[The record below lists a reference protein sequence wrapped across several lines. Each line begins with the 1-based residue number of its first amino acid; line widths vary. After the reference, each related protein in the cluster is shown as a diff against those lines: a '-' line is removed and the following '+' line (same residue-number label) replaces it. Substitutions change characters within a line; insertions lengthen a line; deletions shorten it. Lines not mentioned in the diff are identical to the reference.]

1 MVSTRGNI
9 SGSTPIAWGAH
20 NGHEEV
26 VKILH
31 GGEEGYTDKLDN
43 DSETPLSDGA
53 RNGHEGMAKIPPRR
67 EKVNLDTLDIGGRT
81 PLPYQTKSND

>member
-1 MVSTRGNI
+1 MVSTRGDI

-43 DSETPLSDGA
+43 DS
-53 RNGHEGMAKIPPRR
+53 
-67 EKVNLDTLDIGGRT
+67 
-81 PLPYQTKSND
+81 